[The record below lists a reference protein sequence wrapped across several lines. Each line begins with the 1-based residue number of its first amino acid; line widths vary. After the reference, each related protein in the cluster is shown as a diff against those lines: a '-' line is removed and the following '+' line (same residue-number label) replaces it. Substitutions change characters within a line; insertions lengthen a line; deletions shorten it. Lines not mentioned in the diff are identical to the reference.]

1 MTWNARPVI
10 HNPAKTNNEQ
20 RKGKRMQ
27 RLSTVVSATLMLLAS
42 APAWAETGCETV
54 KMADP
59 GWSDIAATNAI
70 AGFLLEGL
78 GYKPRVDTL
87 AVPIIFGGLK
97 DARVD
102 VFLGNWMPAQ
112 QGFHD
117 KFVASGDVTR
127 LAKNLEGTE
136 FTLAVPDYVWE
147 AGVRDFNDLNTYAE
161 QHPKDVDKKLYG
173 IGSGA
178 PANLSLQEII
188 KRNDYS
194 LGQWKLVESSEQAM
208 LAEVS
213 RAVKKHKF
221 VTFLGWTPHPM
232 NVQLNMRYLKG
243 GEKYFGTSGSVYTLT
258 RKGYA
263 QACPNVARLLGNLSF
278 TQDMENSIMAEV
290 TNKKVSNAD
299 AAKAWI
305 KANPAVLAPWLEGVK
320 TLDGQDALPAVQ
332 ARL

>member
-1 MTWNARPVI
+1 MMKI
-10 HNPAKTNNEQ
+10 
-20 RKGKRMQ
+20 
-27 RLSTVVSATLMLLAS
+27 ATLLIAGAVTLAS
-42 APAWAETGCETV
+42 TTALADEASCSTV

-70 AGFLLEGL
+70 TGLLLDGM
-78 GYKPRVDTL
+78 GYKAKVDTL
-87 AVPIIFGGLK
+87 AVPITYGGLK
-97 DARVD
+97 DGQVD

-117 KFVASGDVTR
+117 KFIANGDVVQ

-136 FTLAVPDYVWE
+136 FTLAVPDYVWD
-147 AGVRDFNDLNTYAE
+147 AGVHDFADLNKFAD
-161 QHPKDVDKKLYG
+161 KFDKKLYG

-188 KRNDYS
+188 KKNDFG

-208 LAEVS
+208 LAEVN
-213 RAVKKHKF
+213 RAVRQKRF

-232 NVQLNMRYLKG
+232 NVQIKMHYLKG
-243 GEKYFGTSGSVYTLT
+243 GEAYFGDTGSVYTLT

-263 QACPNVARLLGNLSF
+263 QSCPNVSKMLTNLSF
-278 TQDMENSIMAEV
+278 TQDMENSIMADV
-290 TNKKVSNAD
+290 ANKKMTNAA

-305 KANPAVLAPWLEGVK
+305 KANPAVLDKWLDGVK
-320 TLDGQDALPAVQ
+320 TLDGQDALAAVK
-332 ARL
+332 AKL